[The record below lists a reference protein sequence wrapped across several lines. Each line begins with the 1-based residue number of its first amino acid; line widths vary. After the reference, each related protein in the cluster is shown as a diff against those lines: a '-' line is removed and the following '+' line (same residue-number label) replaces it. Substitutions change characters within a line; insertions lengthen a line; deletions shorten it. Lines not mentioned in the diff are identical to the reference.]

1 LCPLGHRCLYFNDIN
16 TEFKG
21 HPSYPDKNCDPQPNG
36 CKKGLIQI
44 GYHCRTCRFDLCVEC
59 GKRQNIMTI
68 EHFNISSSEVF
79 LDQATKKY
87 KKRKRITGNG
97 SDQLG
102 DFNLIGTVE
111 NGRFILT
118 KEYFEIMS

>member
-1 LCPLGHRCLYFNDIN
+1 
-16 TEFKG
+16 
-21 HPSYPDKNCDPQPNG
+21 
-36 CKKGLIQI
+36 
-44 GYHCRTCRFDLCVEC
+44 
-59 GKRQNIMTI
+59 MTI